1 MNAPAKSRT
10 PLLNLSSLGARIVM
24 FFVALLVLVQ
34 GLGAFLVI
42 QANSQI
48 ARQTI
53 DQQLEQ
59 GERVF
64 RQLLT

>member
-1 MNAPAKSRT
+1 MHT
-10 PLLNLSSLGARIVM
+10 LGARIVL
-24 FFVALLVLVQ
+24 FFVGLLVLVQ

-53 DQQLEQ
+53 DQEL
-59 GERVF
+59 
-64 RQLLT
+64 